1 MPVCRT
7 EAPPLIEIAPG
18 RRSAC
23 HLNTM
28 PAGA

>member
-1 MPVCRT
+1 MPVCRS
-7 EAPPLIEIAPG
+7 EAPPLIKIAPG